1 MILTK
6 QGGIIVKPISIV
18 LGKLFD
24 LIYIALDAVGFAN
37 IGIAI
42 IIFTLIAR
50 LAILPLMI
58 KQQKSSKIMSYIQPE
73 IQKVTKKYKG
83 KRDQESM
90 MAQQRETKAIQDK
103 YGASM
108 TAGCLPMLI
117 QLPIF
122 LAVYRVI
129 SNIPAYVGKIYDLYN
144 NIAVSILADDKAQT
158 AFQTIRENGGAQLT
172 AVKLDMA
179 NKNTVIDVLAKFGS
193 DNWEA
198 LKTALGSGSAEVVN
212 QINQN
217 VPQINKIY
225 DFFGIN
231 LTSIPHLAWT
241 PAIIIP
247 ILSLVFQFLSMH
259 VTPQQPTTDPSQ
271 EATMKTMKMMMN
283 IMPIFSFIICLSVPA
298 GVGLY
303 WALGSLVSFL
313 TTIFINAYFKK
324 ADMDKIL
331 EESKAKAEKKRAK
344 HPNRKSFM
352 EKMQE
357 AAYANQG
364 DSTESSHSGR
374 TTIASQ
380 SLKSY
385 TSNTMKKSADGVQ
398 YRKGSLAAR
407 ANSMQ
412 NYKDK

>member
-18 LGKLFD
+18 LGKLFE
-24 LIYIALDAVGFAN
+24 LIYNAFDAVGFAN
-37 IGIAI
+37 IGLAI
-42 IIFTLIAR
+42 IVFTLIAR

-90 MAQQRETKAIQDK
+90 MAQQREAKAIQDK

-144 NIAVSILADDKAQT
+144 SIAVGIIGDEKAQA
-158 AFQTIRENGGAQLT
+158 AFQTIRESGGAQLSS
-172 AVKLDMA
+172 VKLDMA
-179 NKNTVIDVLAKFGS
+179 NKNTVIDVLAKFTG
-193 DNWEA
+193 DNWEQF
-198 LKTALGSGSAEVVN
+198 KSALGTGSAELVN
-212 QINQN
+212 RINET
-217 VPQINKIY
+217 VPQLDKIY

-231 LTSIPHLAWT
+231 LTTVPHLAWT

-259 VTPQQPTTDPSQ
+259 ATPQQPATDPTQ
-271 EATMKTMKMMMN
+271 EATMKSMKMMMN
-283 IMPIFSFIICLSVPA
+283 IMPIFSFVICISVPA

-303 WALGSLVSFL
+303 WALGSLFSFL
-313 TTIFINAYFKK
+313 TSVFINLYFKK
-324 ADMDKIL
+324 VDMDKIL
-331 EESKAKAEKKRAK
+331 EASKAKAEKKRAK
-344 HPNRKSFM
+344 HPNKKSFM
-352 EKMQE
+352 DRMQE
-357 AAYANQG
+357 AAYGNQQEQAA
-364 DSTESSHSGR
+364 DNHAGR

-385 TSNTMKKSADGVQ
+385 TSNTMKKSAEGVQ

-412 NYKDK
+412 AYKDK

>member
-18 LGKLFD
+18 LGKLFE
-24 LIYIALDAVGFAN
+24 LIYNAFDAVGFAN
-37 IGIAI
+37 IGLAI
-42 IIFTLIAR
+42 IVFTLIAR

-90 MAQQRETKAIQDK
+90 MAQQREAKAIQDK

-144 NIAVSILADDKAQT
+144 SIAVGIIGDEKAQA
-158 AFQTIRENGGAQLT
+158 AFQTIRESGGAQLSS
-172 AVKLDMA
+172 VKLDMA
-179 NKNTVIDVLAKFGS
+179 NKNTVIDVLAKFTG
-193 DNWEA
+193 DNWEQF
-198 LKTALGSGSAEVVN
+198 KSALGTGSAELVN
-212 QINQN
+212 RINEA
-217 VPQINKIY
+217 VPQLDKIY

-231 LTSIPHLAWT
+231 LTTVPHLAWT

-259 VTPQQPTTDPSQ
+259 ATPQQPATDPTQ
-271 EATMKTMKMMMN
+271 EATMKSMKMMMN
-283 IMPIFSFIICLSVPA
+283 IMPIFSFVICISVPA

-303 WALGSLVSFL
+303 WALGSLFSFL
-313 TTIFINAYFKK
+313 TSVFINLYFKK
-324 ADMDKIL
+324 VDMDKIL
-331 EESKAKAEKKRAK
+331 EASKAKAEKKRAK
-344 HPNRKSFM
+344 HPNKKSFM
-352 EKMQE
+352 DRMQE
-357 AAYANQG
+357 AAYGNQQEQAA
-364 DSTESSHSGR
+364 DNHAGR

-385 TSNTMKKSADGVQ
+385 TSNTMKKSAEGVQ

-412 NYKDK
+412 AYKDK